1 MRQTLALAVLFVAL
15 ASSVYAWHGRTA
27 AGSEGVTGG
36 FAAGFPSGGLLRV
49 HAPSGAVRIV
59 GGSEDRIVVRCGGK
73 EGKEGKAPFIGRELK
88 VTLDRSRSGQTG
100 DLEIKGGGQR
110 DYQITVQVP
119 RRSNLRV
126 RMPAGELVVAGVTG
140 DKDISVYS
148 GDVTVDVGEVK
159 QYSRVDASV
168 LAGEISARPFGVETG
183 GLFRSFEMQG
193 GGAYRLRAHIYA
205 GDLTFKN

>member
-15 ASSVYAWHGRTA
+15 ASSVYALHGRTA
-27 AGSEGVTGG
+27 GGSDGVSGG
-36 FAAGFPSGGLLRV
+36 FAAEFPSGGLLRV

-59 GGSEDRIVVRCGGK
+59 GGSEDRVVVRCG
-73 EGKEGKAPFIGRELK
+73 GKEGKAPFIGREPK

-100 DLEIKGGGQR
+100 DLEITGGGQR

-148 GDVTVDVGEVK
+148 GDVTVEVGEVK
-159 QYSRVDASV
+159 QYSSVDAYV

-183 GLFRSFEMQG
+183 GLFRSFERQG
-193 GGAYRLRAHIYA
+193 GGAYRLRARIYA

>member
-15 ASSVYAWHGRTA
+15 ASSVYALHGRTA
-27 AGSEGVTGG
+27 GGSESVSGG
-36 FAAGFPSGGLLRV
+36 FAADFPSGGLLRV
-49 HAPSGAVRIV
+49 NAPSGAVRIV
-59 GGSEDRIVVRCGGK
+59 GGSEDRIVVRYGGR
-73 EGKEGKAPFIGRELK
+73 EPFIGREPK

-100 DLEIKGGGQR
+100 DLEIKGGGKR

-126 RMPAGELVVAGVTG
+126 RMPAGELEVAGVTG

-148 GDVTVDVGEVK
+148 GDVTVEVGEAK

-183 GLFRSFEMQG
+183 GLFRSFEVQG
-193 GGAYRLRAHIYA
+193 GGTYRLRAHIYA